1 MISPIS
7 VEMKTVNGCFVV
19 MATAF
24 TPAQGILALKWAM
37 EPVNGFRT
45 QARWGFADSPKRMS
59 PPLVAPT
66 KKNRL

>member
-37 EPVNGFRT
+37 EPVNVQNASSVGLR
-45 QARWGFADSPKRMS
+45 
-59 PPLVAPT
+59 
-66 KKNRL
+66 